1 MSERWAIILH
11 GGARKIEPEDAQDN
25 RRGCMAALEIGHGL
39 LSAGGEAIDAVE
51 AVVRQLEAD
60 VTFNAGYGA
69 VLNAEGVAQL
79 DAAIM
84 TGADL
89 AVGAVAALEGVRHPV
104 SVARRMLAET
114 DGLLVAGGARAFAAR
129 HGLLDN
135 ETGGE
140 PRAFSR
146 ASGDTVGCV
155 VLDRSGHMAVGLSTG
170 GLSGKSPGRVG
181 DTPLPGCGFY
191 VDDQVGGVALS
202 GDGEAITR
210 TLLAARVMA
219 ALECGTP
226 QNAAARAMAHL
237 DRVGGEAGVIALD
250 PRGWMG
256 WAHTS
261 PHFAMGLASHQL
273 SPRVALHQSELKD
286 LLHA

>member
-25 RRGCMAALEIGHGL
+25 RRGCMAALEIGQGI

-60 VTFNAGYGA
+60 ATFNAGYGA

-84 TGADL
+84 SGTDL

-114 DGLLVAGGARAFAAR
+114 DGLLVAGGAHAFAAR
-129 HGLLDN
+129 HGLLDK
-135 ETGGE
+135 TGDV
-140 PRAFSR
+140 PRSLSR

-219 ALECGTP
+219 ALERGPP
-226 QNAAARAMAHL
+226 QDAVARALAHL
-237 DRVGGEAGVIALD
+237 DRIGGEAGVIALD

-261 PHFAMGLASHQL
+261 PHFALGLATYQL
-273 SPRVALHQSELKD
+273 APRVALHQSELKD